1 VKFVA
6 ERLFAVEALNLLID
20 RVCGQP
26 VTIFLE
32 VFFTIVFPVFVLI
45 GFGVLMDRLFTIDVQ
60 TLSKF
65 NFYLLLPALLFVAI
79 LRSDLDPTMFAT
91 IVGFTILHHLLMLGV
106 GWGIFSIA
114 RYRQRR
120 PVLVLGSMYY
130 NAGNYGLPLVGLAF
144 GPQALSVAAIILMTQ
159 NLFGFILGLWLIGD
173 EDQTWRDVVR
183 NFLTVPS
190 LYTIAAALLFSAF
203 DLQLPQ
209 PLAVPVEHLAN
220 ALIPM
225 ALLMLGVQL
234 SRGKITG
241 RFADVAAVSVVRLIG
256 SPLVAIA
263 LVAVWAALISPTI
276 LAFAPV
282 LVLVAA
288 VPVAVTVYVLSIE
301 YERNPN
307 LASQMIF
314 WTTLLSAFTV
324 TGWLILYQ

>member
-1 VKFVA
+1 MA
-6 ERLFAVEALNLLID
+6 LF
-20 RVCGQP
+20 
-26 VTIFLE
+26 FE
-32 VFFTIVFPVFVLI
+32 VFVTIVFPVFVLI
-45 GFGVLMDRLFTIDVQ
+45 GFGVLMDRLFSIDVQ

-79 LRSDLDPTMFAT
+79 LKSDLNPDMFGT
-91 IVGFTILHHLLMLGV
+91 IVGFTVVHHIGMLV
-106 GWGIFSIA
+106 LGWAFFSVA

-144 GPQALSVAAIILMTQ
+144 GSEALSIAAIILMTQ
-159 NLFGFILGLWLIGD
+159 NLFGFVLGLWLISDGD
-173 EDQTWRDVVR
+173 QSWRGLFGR
-183 NFLTVPS
+183 FLTVPS
-190 LYTIAAALLFSAF
+190 LYTIAAALLFSAL

-209 PLAVPVEHLAN
+209 PLAVPVEHLAS

-241 RFADVAAVSVVRLIG
+241 RFGDVAAVSFARLIG
-256 SPLVAIA
+256 SPLLAVV
-263 LVAVWAALISPTI
+263 LVAVWELLISPGI
-276 LAFAPV
+276 ALYAPV
-282 LVLVAA
+282 LIVVAA

-301 YERNPN
+301 YDRNPN

-314 WTTLLSAFTV
+314 WSTLLSAFTV
-324 TGWLILYQ
+324 TGWLIFYQ

>member
-1 VKFVA
+1 MTFLHKRIINYIQTHHTRRFVT
-6 ERLFAVEALNLLID
+6 LF
-20 RVCGQP
+20 
-26 VTIFLE
+26 FE
-32 VFFTIVFPVFVLI
+32 VFFTVVFPVFVLI
-45 GFGVLMDRLFTIDVQ
+45 GFGVLMDRLFAIDVQ

-79 LRSDLDPTMFAT
+79 LRSNLNPAMFGA
-91 IVGFTILHHLLMLGV
+91 IVGFTVLHHMGMLAL
-106 GWGIFSIA
+106 GWGFFSIA

-144 GPQALSVAAIILMTQ
+144 GPEALSVAAIVLMTQ
-159 NLFGFILGLWLIGD
+159 NLFGFMLGLWLMGD
-173 EDQTWRDVVR
+173 DDQTLRNLVR
-183 NFLTVPS
+183 QFLAVPS

-203 DLQLPQ
+203 NLQLPQ

-234 SRGKITG
+234 SRGKVTG
-241 RFADVAAVSVVRLIG
+241 HFGDVAAVSFARLIV
-256 SPLVAIA
+256 SPLLAVA
-263 LVAVWAALISPTI
+263 LVAVWVLFISPAI
-276 LAFAPV
+276 LVYAPV
-282 LVLVAA
+282 LVVVAA

-301 YERNPN
+301 YGRNPD

-324 TGWLILYQ
+324 TGWLIFYQ

>member
-1 VKFVA
+1 MA
-6 ERLFAVEALNLLID
+6 
-20 RVCGQP
+20 
-26 VTIFLE
+26 IFLD
-32 VFFTIVFPVFVLI
+32 VFITIVFPVFVLI
-45 GFGVLMDRLFTIDVQ
+45 GFGVLMDRLFAIDVQ

-79 LRSDLDPTMFAT
+79 LKSDLDPMMFGT
-91 IVGFTILHHLLMLGV
+91 IVGFTMVHHVLMLAL

-159 NLFGFILGLWLIGD
+159 NLFGFMLGLWLIGD
-173 EDQTWRDVVR
+173 EGQSWRDILR
-183 NFLTVPS
+183 NFLIVPS
-190 LYTIAAALLFSAF
+190 LYTIAAALLMSAF
-203 DLQLPQ
+203 GFQLPQ

-234 SRGKITG
+234 SRGRITG
-241 RFADVAAVSVVRLIG
+241 RFADVAAVSLVRLIG

-263 LVAVWAALISPTI
+263 LVAVWAVLISPGI
-276 LAFAPV
+276 LLFAPV
-282 LVLVAA
+282 LVVVAG

-301 YERNPN
+301 YKRNPN

-314 WTTLLSAFTV
+314 WSTLLSAFTV

>member
-1 VKFVA
+1 M
-6 ERLFAVEALNLLID
+6 
-20 RVCGQP
+20 
-26 VTIFLE
+26 TIFLE

-79 LRSDLDPTMFAT
+79 LRSDLDPTMFGA
-91 IVGFTILHHLLMLGV
+91 IVGFTILHHLLMLGA

-144 GPQALSVAAIILMTQ
+144 GPQALSVAAIVLMTQ
-159 NLFGFILGLWLIGD
+159 NLFGFIVGLWLIGD

-203 DLQLPQ
+203 NLQLPQ

-263 LVAVWAALISPTI
+263 LVAVWAALISPTDSR
-276 LAFAPV
+276 LRPRVGCGCCSARCRYRLCAFNR
-282 LVLVAA
+282 
-288 VPVAVTVYVLSIE
+288 I
-301 YERNPN
+301 
-307 LASQMIF
+307 
-314 WTTLLSAFTV
+314 
-324 TGWLILYQ
+324 

>member
-1 VKFVA
+1 VA
-6 ERLFAVEALNLLID
+6 
-20 RVCGQP
+20 
-26 VTIFLE
+26 IFLE
-32 VFFTIVFPVFVLI
+32 VFITIVFPVFVLI

-79 LRSDLDPTMFAT
+79 LKSDLDPTMFGT
-91 IVGFTILHHLLMLGV
+91 IVGFTVVHHIVMLAA
-106 GWGIFSIA
+106 GWGIFSVA
-114 RYRQRR
+114 RFRQRR

-159 NLFGFILGLWLIGD
+159 NLFGFMVGLWLIGD
-173 EDQTWRDVVR
+173 EGQSWRDVLR
-183 NFLTVPS
+183 NFLAVPS
-190 LYTIAAALLFSAF
+190 LYTIAAALLMSAF
-203 DLQLPQ
+203 NFQLPK
-209 PLAVPVEHLAN
+209 PLAVPIEHLAD

-234 SRGKITG
+234 SRGRITG

-256 SPLVAIA
+256 SPLVAMG
-263 LVAVWAALISPTI
+263 LVALWAALISPGI
-276 LAFAPV
+276 LIFAPV
-282 LVLVAA
+282 LVVVAA

-314 WTTLLSAFTV
+314 WSTLLSAFTV

>member
-1 VKFVA
+1 VA
-6 ERLFAVEALNLLID
+6 
-20 RVCGQP
+20 
-26 VTIFLE
+26 IFLD
-32 VFFTIVFPVFVLI
+32 VFITIVFPVFVLI
-45 GFGVLMDRLFTIDVQ
+45 GSGVLMDRLFAIDVQ

-79 LRSDLDPTMFAT
+79 LRSKLDPNMFGT
-91 IVGFTILHHLLMLGV
+91 IVGFTVVHHVLMLAI
-106 GWGIFSIA
+106 GWGLFSIT
-114 RYRQRR
+114 RYRPRR

-144 GPQALSVAAIILMTQ
+144 GSQALSVAAIILMTQ
-159 NLFGFILGLWLIGD
+159 NLFGFLLGLWLIGD
-173 EDQTWRDVVR
+173 EGQSGRDILR

-190 LYTIAAALLFSAF
+190 LYTIAAALLMSAF
-203 DLQLPQ
+203 RLQLPQ

-234 SRGKITG
+234 SRGRVTG

-256 SPLVAIA
+256 SPLVAMA
-263 LVAVWAALISPTI
+263 LVALWSKLISPGI
-276 LAFAPV
+276 MFFAPV
-282 LVLVAA
+282 LVVVAA

-314 WTTLLSAFTV
+314 WSTLLSAFTV